1 MISWRR
7 LLFVVALFVAPRA
20 VVAADLSIN
29 PSVGQTTVGAII
41 TTTIQLDTDG
51 QAVNAVETTL
61 TFPTDL
67 LQLITVSKTGSI
79 LTLAKIDSAAA
90 NRTGQVMIS
99 GGLPSPGYTGDQGI
113 VLRMTWQ
120 ARAAGQAAMTLSKG
134 SILANDG
141 VGTNVFQSQ
150 SGATFTL
157 VDPVITEPSISAPV
171 VGSLDYPNQFGW
183 YSGPEATIFWTRPP
197 GLTGVSYSL
206 TRESTTKPDET
217 IDTEDAA
224 VIMPISEDGVW
235 YFHLRGRYASGW
247 SETAHFT
254 LRRDNTPPEP
264 FTIDL
269 VRDRGSADPSPSIVF
284 STTDRLSGLAGY
296 TASIDSGPASSATSP
311 LQLEVNRTGDYHV
324 VVTARDLAGNSRT
337 SDTAFTVA
345 GYTVPI
351 ITHVSTPLILLG
363 QLTVRGTA
371 LAGDRINIFVDG
383 KLSGSTMAG
392 TASLA
397 VTDGTTVRLPWTYT
411 TDQPFSPG
419 AHRLTATATGP
430 AGQTSIA
437 SDPQALQV
445 QGSRIQFGGRTVAT
459 FAAVPLLGL
468 LLVLLLA
475 AMAGL
480 VWWLRQSLK
489 QFERRRTMVDQD
501 LQILRQAVDRGQ
513 LDTKGIENAL
523 TIIDNEVVGSRR
535 RKNRPAGRM
544 KKLPNDPK

>member
-1 MISWRR
+1 MMFWRR
-7 LLFVVALFVAPRA
+7 LLLVVALFVAPRA
-20 VVAADLSIN
+20 VMAADLSIN
-29 PSVGQTTVGAII
+29 PSAGQTTVGAVI

-67 LQLITVSKTGSI
+67 LQLITVSKTDSI

-120 ARAAGQAAMTLSKG
+120 VRAAGQAVMTLSDG
-134 SILANDG
+134 IILANDG
-141 VGTNVFQSQ
+141 VGTDVFRHQ
-150 SGATFTL
+150 SGAMFIL
-157 VDPVITEPSISAPV
+157 IDPVVIEPSISAPV

-183 YSGPEATIFWTRPP
+183 YSGSEATIFWTRPP

-206 TRESTTKPDET
+206 TRESTTKPDES
-217 IDTEDAA
+217 IDTDDST
-224 VIMPISEDGVW
+224 VTVPIPEDGAW
-235 YFHLRGRYASGW
+235 YFHLRGQYASGW

-264 FTIDL
+264 FTLD
-269 VRDRGSADPSPSIVF
+269 VRRDRGLADPSPSIVF
-284 STTDRLSGLAGY
+284 RA
-296 TASIDSGPASSATSP
+296 IDSGSGVAEYTVSIDGATAISATSP
-311 LQLEVNRTGDYHV
+311 FKIGVTRTGDYRV
-324 VVTARDLAGNSRT
+324 VVTATDKAGNSRT
-337 SDTAFTVA
+337 SDTTFTVV

-351 ITHVSTPLILLG
+351 IAHVSTPLILLG
-363 QLTVRGTA
+363 RLTVRGTA

-397 VTDGTTVRLPWTYT
+397 VTDGTTVRLPWAYT

-437 SDPQALQV
+437 SDPRALQV

-459 FAAVPLLGL
+459 FAAVPLLGIF
-468 LLVLLLA
+468 LVMMLA

-513 LDTKGIENAL
+513 LNTKGIEDAL
-523 TIIDNEVVGSRR
+523 TIIDNEVVGPRP

-544 KKLPNDPK
+544 KKTSQ